1 MKLLGL
7 GSDTPY
13 GKVVAIA
20 RDGVTFEGGIVLP
33 LEVVE
38 KFFA

>member
-13 GKVVAIA
+13 GKVVAIT
-20 RDGVTFEGGIVLP
+20 RDGVTFEGGVVLP
-33 LEVVE
+33 LEAVE
-38 KFFA
+38 LFFA